1 MPHPYV
7 IVGGG
12 AAGDSAIEGI
22 RAHDPD
28 GPILMLSR
36 DNHAPYR
43 RTLLSRDLWSSAET
57 ANQLSLHEDNYYRD
71 RGVELLLRHDVVEV
85 EPDSNTLWDDRGNAH
100 RYGKLLLATGVR
112 PRVLDVAG
120 AEHPE
125 LHYFR
130 SLEDYLLLR
139 QRLRQIQHVFVIGA
153 NFLALDLAAAMR
165 HQGYEV
171 TLLVDQDYPL
181 QDCLPRDLGG
191 AVIDRCREIG
201 IELISNEEIVSVED
215 QGGRLVGRTRSGNYI
230 VTQSAVVALGNEPNL
245 ELAEAAGL
253 EVDMGIAVDAYA
265 RTSSPDI
272 YAAGD
277 VTEFPYLALGRPMRV
292 EYWDHAVCHGFTA
305 GENMAGANKPYEHIP
320 MFAGR
325 LFDVTFEA
333 VGDIDSTFETHA
345 AWCHPATEGVV
356 FYLNDDIVRGVLMWN
371 LVGRA
376 DWARALIRER
386 RPTTHEE
393 REARVTEM
401 VGGAGVVREG

>member
-1 MPHPYV
+1 MPHSYV
-7 IVGGG
+7 IIGGG
-12 AAGDSAIEGI
+12 AAGDAAIEGI
-22 RAHDPD
+22 RAHDRE
-28 GPILMLSR
+28 GGILLLSR

-43 RTLLSRDLWSSAET
+43 RTLLSRDLWSVADT
-57 ANQLSLHEDNYYRD
+57 ANQLSLHDDSYYKE
-71 RGVELLLRHDVVEV
+71 RGVELLLRRDVVEV
-85 EPDSNTLWDDRGNAH
+85 EPESHTVWDERGNAH

-130 SLEDYLLLR
+130 SLEDFLMLR

-153 NFLALDLAAAMR
+153 NFLALELAAALR
-165 HQGYEV
+165 HQGFEV
-171 TLLVDQDYPL
+171 TLLIDGDYPL
-181 QDCLPRDLGG
+181 QDCLPRDLG
-191 AVIDRCREIG
+191 AVVIDRCREIG
-201 IELISNEEIVSVED
+201 LDLISNEQIVSVED
-215 QGGRLVGRTRSGNYI
+215 PGGRLVARTRSGNYI
-230 VTQSAVVALGNEPNL
+230 VTQTAVVVLGNEPNI

-253 EVDMGIAVDAYA
+253 EVDLGIAVDQFA
-265 RTSSPDI
+265 RTSSSDI

-277 VTEFPYLALGRPMRV
+277 VAEFPYLALGRPMRV
-292 EYWDHAVCHGFTA
+292 EYWDHAVCHGHHA

-325 LFDVTFEA
+325 LFDVAFEA

-345 AWCHPATEGVV
+345 AWVNPGTEGVI
-356 FYLNDDIVRGVLMWN
+356 FYLNDEIVRGVLMWN

-386 RPTTHEE
+386 RPTTHED
-393 REARVTEM
+393 REARVMEM
-401 VGGAGVVREG
+401 AGGAMRAS